1 MFYPALLLLAGL
13 QPGASLPEFRLPD
26 QNGVERDFASIR
38 GPKGAVLVFYRSAD
52 W

>member
-1 MFYPALLLLAGL
+1 MLYPALLLLAGL
-13 QPGASLPEFRLPD
+13 QPGTPIPEFRLPD
-26 QNGVERDFASIR
+26 QNGVERDFASVR